1 MRVAGIVVF
10 SIVFWVLSAQAQDV
24 DAKGGQPLV
33 SATATQDFRFTS
45 WSGTRGSNIFAPQP
59 GKGSQIYVPSLAGL
73 VVEWPEAKWEVAAKT
88 GYVWSSHR
96 TPGQEASYNGPVDS
110 QASLLVTLGT
120 SYLRPVLG
128 VAVNIPTGESVLS
141 GQRRLTRMDP
151 DLVELGTYGEGFNIT
166 PSLGVTFAPTAN
178 FIVTPSIGYSWRGEF
193 DRESF
198 VPATGLFTGRHTIDP
213 GDVLTASVSAI
224 AKVGTWIIQ
233 GSAGYTA
240 ESEVYRDGVAIGK
253 KGDGAIANVAAL
265 YPVSDKVNVLLNGSW
280 GYFGK
285 NDVPGSNGL
294 VTELRN
300 SNSHVFIGAIQ
311 PTYDLTDRLRI
322 GFNYSFLYRNNNYYD
337 TFQEL
342 YVPARVKHSVGPVL
356 DYVIAPNA
364 TLSLAA
370 SRFWV
375 VQDTGP
381 NLVTQEIGVGLNT
394 VINRANLP
402 PELHF
407 SGWSVSASAKVQF

>member
-10 SIVFWVLSAQAQDV
+10 SIVFWALSAQAQDV

-45 WSGTRGSNIFAPQP
+45 WSGTRGSNIFAPQS

-166 PSLGVTFAPTAN
+166 PSLGVTFAPSAN

-213 GDVLTASVSAI
+213 GDVLTASVSAT

-240 ESEVYRDGVAIGK
+240 ELEVYRDGVAIGK

-294 VTELRN
+294 VAELRN

-322 GFNYSFLYRNNNYYD
+322 GFNYSFSYRNNNYYD
-337 TFQEL
+337 IFQEL
-342 YVPARVKHSVGPVL
+342 YVPARTKHSVGPVL

-364 TLSLAA
+364 TLSLAV

-381 NLVTQEIGVGLNT
+381 SLVTQEIGVGVKSCNQSRKLAT
-394 VINRANLP
+394 
-402 PELHF
+402 
-407 SGWSVSASAKVQF
+407 